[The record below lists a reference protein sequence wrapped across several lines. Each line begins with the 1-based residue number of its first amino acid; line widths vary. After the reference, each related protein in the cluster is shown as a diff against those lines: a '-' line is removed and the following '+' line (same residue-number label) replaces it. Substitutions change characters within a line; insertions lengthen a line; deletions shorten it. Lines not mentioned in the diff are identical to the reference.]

1 MGENKYKN
9 GKIYKIVDVGYNK
22 CYIGSTC
29 ESLSKRMARHRSKY
43 LYGSEKD
50 KGRRINSLFDDFGV
64 ENCKIELVVEY
75 PCSNKMELL
84 RQEGYHIRENECVN
98 KIVSGRSR
106 AEYWQEYSANNKEKL
121 AEKNKNWYE
130 NNREYR
136 KEHRKEFNEKNK
148 DKYHEYYES
157 RKSVLSE
164 KHLCGCGMEY
174 TYQHKKRHEKSQK
187 HQDWLKQQEEE

>member
-50 KGRRINSLFDDFGV
+50 KGRRINSLFDDFGMD
-64 ENCKIELVVEY
+64 NCKIELVEEY

-98 KIVSGRSR
+98 KIVAGRSS
-106 AEYWQEYSANNKEKL
+106 AEYWQEYSANNKEKIR
-121 AEKNKNWYE
+121 ENNKNWYQ
-130 NNREYR
+130 NNWKYRKEYR
-136 KEHRKEFNEKNK
+136 KEFNKQNK

-157 RKSVLSE
+157 RKSILSE

-174 TYQHKKRHEKSQK
+174 THQHKKRHEKSQK
-187 HQDWLKQQEEE
+187 HQDWLKQQEE

>member
-1 MGENKYKN
+1 MGENRYKN
-9 GKIYKIVDVGYNK
+9 GKIYKITDVAYTK

-29 ESLSKRMARHRSKY
+29 ETLSKRMARHRDRY
-43 LYGSEKD
+43 FFGKD
-50 KGRRINSLFDDFGV
+50 RGRSINLLFDEFGI
-64 ENCKIELVVEY
+64 ENCKIELIE
-75 PCSNKMELL
+75 PFSCQTKMELL
-84 RQEGYHIRENECVN
+84 KQEGHHIKNNVCVN
-98 KIVSGRSR
+98 KLVAGRSR
-106 AEYWQEYSANNKEKL
+106 AEYWKQYSTNNKEKL

-136 KEHRKEFNEKNK
+136 KEYRKEFNEKNK

-187 HQDWLKQQEEE
+187 HQDWLKQQEE